1 MVYGWC
7 RNPMWCG
14 WQCDLA
20 ITHVNIYNTTPNQR
34 KSNGCKRKNNVFS
47 SLFTAWRLWFWPCY
61 CVCVCEP
68 TVFIHS
74 HTIFLSEEGVFV
86 FIHRAQITNVKK
98 TSFHD
103 IQHHTSPVSSLI
115 ERQRYDDTYSRTI
128 SVPDRTLQDPPN
140 LYNAHFFLCVYNMK
154 VNKKEQQTIVI
165 FFWRLHHVCICSS
178 YLHKRQKILPRK
190 FNDAHKGRT
199 HTWNHQVLIIKCY
212 IYIWEK
218 TSQH

>member
-1 MVYGWC
+1 
-7 RNPMWCG
+7 MWMWIYIIQHPIKEKVTDVREKIMSFLLFSLLG
-14 WQCDLA
+14 ASDFD
-20 ITHVNIYNTTPNQR
+20 HVT
-34 KSNGCKRKNNVFS
+34 
-47 SLFTAWRLWFWPCY
+47 
-61 CVCVCEP
+61 VCVCEP